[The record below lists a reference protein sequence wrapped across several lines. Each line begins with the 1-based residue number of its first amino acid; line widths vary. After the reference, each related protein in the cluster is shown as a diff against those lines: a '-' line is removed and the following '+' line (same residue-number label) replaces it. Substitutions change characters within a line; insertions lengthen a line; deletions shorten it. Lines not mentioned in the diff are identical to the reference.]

1 MAARHKSFYAGKK
14 YRDIYASEIEHVS
27 ARLWSEVDVN
37 EPNECWF
44 WMGFAGNKPG
54 PYEDRVQVYTGKAGT
69 LHAQRAVWALEHQV
83 APAEWKYETSCG
95 YRLCLN
101 PKHIEPVE
109 MVGEFV
115 TGDNGTEYFVASTES
130 EALGS
135 QVHRHYA

>member
-37 EPNECWF
+37 EPDECWF

-54 PYEDRVQVYTGKAGT
+54 PYEDRVHVYTGKAGT

-83 APAEWKYETSCG
+83 APAEWRYETSCG

-115 TGDNGTEYFVASTES
+115 IGDNGTEYFVASTES
-130 EALGS
+130 ETLGS